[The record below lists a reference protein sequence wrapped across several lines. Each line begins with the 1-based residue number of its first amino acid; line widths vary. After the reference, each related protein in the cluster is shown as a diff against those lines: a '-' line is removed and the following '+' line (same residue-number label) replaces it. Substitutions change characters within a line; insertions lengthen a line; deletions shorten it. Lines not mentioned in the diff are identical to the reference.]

1 MNREKLFCYIT
12 SDILISVFT
21 IYRSLKL
28 NINLFREMIPRRYST
43 SLSRTQPPS
52 LPTVIAPP
60 ELTLENASDTSDTSS
75 RSRRVSQVSHCS
87 SLVSAASGWNP
98 PEFVLNTASDSDSSR
113 RVSTVS
119 SHFSHHHHSKVPAL
133 SPGPVSSRRF
143 SSAAES
149 QAAVHLDVPQLR
161 ERNYS
166 LPSTVLT
173 EELYKMRMFSVKGR
187 KVVNHGDSIQSRRGS
202 RTSISSR
209 GSAQSGDS
217 HSTTPGRTPRSG
229 RSSALSSRGSSRP
242 VSRQSSPGQSCPGS
256 RRNSD
261 RGYASSFRTS
271 PLSAHSRCS
280 SPCLLQLPREEADLV
295 RVLILGAAGVGK
307 SSLCAQFVTSE
318 YVNTYH
324 QVGEFGAP
332 SGAQ

>member
-1 MNREKLFCYIT
+1 
-12 SDILISVFT
+12 
-21 IYRSLKL
+21 
-28 NINLFREMIPRRYST
+28 MIPRCHHSS
-43 SLSRTQPPS
+43 SLSRAP
-52 LPTVIAPP
+52 PTVIAPPP

-75 RSRRVSQVSHCS
+75 RSRRVSQASHCS
-87 SLVSAASGWNP
+87 SVVSSVGWNPP

-119 SHFSHHHHSKVPAL
+119 SQFSHHYHSPVTPSL
-133 SPGPVSSRRF
+133 SPGPVTSRRF
-143 SSAAES
+143 SAAAES
-149 QAAVHLDVPQLR
+149 PHSVHLDVPQPR

-187 KVVNHGDSIQSRRGS
+187 KVVNHGDMIQSRRGS
-202 RTSISSR
+202 WTSVSSR
-209 GSAQSGDS
+209 GSAQSGDPSTS

-229 RSSALSSRGSSRP
+229 RSSAVSSRASSRP
-242 VSRQSSPGQSCPGS
+242 VSRQSSPGGLGSSCPGS

-261 RGYASSFRTS
+261 RGYASSFLTS

-280 SPCLLQLPREEADLV
+280 SPCLLQLPRDEADLV
-295 RVLILGAAGVGK
+295 RVLILGASGVGK

-324 QVGEFGAP
+324 QVGELLSP
-332 SGAQ
+332 REEQKVP